1 MPKHEFDINRA
12 KTHILMKEKS
22 IANLL
27 PSDEQLYLGEDGHWD
42 FDKWRETFKI
52 KIVKYNSM
60 EMEFDLIG
68 IQASIVNAFR
78 RILLSDV
85 PSMAF
90 EKVFI
95 YNNTSI
101 VQDEV
106 LAHRLG
112 LIPLKAD
119 PRQFIFRQ
127 PDDEEGSEVDTLKFE
142 LKIRCSW
149 NREASERD
157 PISVKQVNTKVH
169 SSHINWLPIGSQV
182 SMYKPKDVGPIHGDI
197 LISKL
202 VPGQE
207 IDIQLHAIKGIG
219 RDHAKFSPVAT
230 AFYRLLPEITL
241 TRDIEGEQAYK
252 LQKCFSPGVIGLQK
266 TKSGSVKAFVND
278 ARYDTCSRN
287 VFRHDDLKD
296 SVILERVKHH
306 FIFSIESVGALPPD
320 TLFIESI
327 QTLRKDCSELLEEL
341 EGMRKGGKK
350 KKTKA

>member
-1 MPKHEFDINRA
+1 MAKSNFNIDRA

-22 IANLL
+22 VANLL
-27 PSDEQLYLGEDGHWD
+27 PSEDGLYLNEDGHWD
-42 FDKWRETFKI
+42 FDKWREQFQI
-52 KIVKYNSM
+52 KIVKRNSL

-68 IQASIVNAFR
+68 IQAAIVNAFR

-90 EKVFI
+90 EKVLI

-101 VQDEV
+101 IQDEV

-119 PRQFIFRQ
+119 ARQFEYRQ
-127 PDDEEGSEVDTLKFE
+127 PDDENGTDVDTLKYK
-142 LKIRCSW
+142 LKVKCSW
-149 NREASERD
+149 NKNASPSAPLSEQ
-157 PISVKQVNTKVH
+157 QVNTNVY
-169 SSHINWLPIGSQV
+169 SSQIKWLPMGSQSNV
-182 SMYKPKDVGPIHGDI
+182 YKPDDVNPIHHDI
-197 LISKL
+197 LIAKM

-207 IDIQLHAIKGIG
+207 MDIELHAIKGIG

-241 TRDIEGEQAYK
+241 LRDVEDDLAYK

-266 TKSGSVKAFVND
+266 TKSGNVKAYVSD

-287 VFRHDDLKD
+287 VFRHEDLKD
-296 SVILERVKHH
+296 AVQLERVKHH
-306 FIFSIESVGALPPD
+306 FIFTIESVGALPPD
-320 TLFIESI
+320 VLFIEAVR
-327 QTLRKDCSELLEEL
+327 TLKNDCLDLLQK
-341 EGMRKGGKK
+341 MKNMKKSGKK
-350 KKTKA
+350 KKNN